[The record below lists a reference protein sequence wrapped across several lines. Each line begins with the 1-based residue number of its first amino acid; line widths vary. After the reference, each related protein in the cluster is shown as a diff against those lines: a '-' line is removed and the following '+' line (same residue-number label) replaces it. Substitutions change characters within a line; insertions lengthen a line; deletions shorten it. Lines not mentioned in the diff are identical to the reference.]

1 MLRRS
6 LFKYLL
12 ALSTATFISP
22 EKLFAVK
29 DNILNE
35 LVSVSIETTFEL
47 EQTFGF
53 PVEYEEPKPPITT
66 VRIEYK
72 NGSVYE
78 FVGNVKRWMLNKE
91 ISKENRV
98 TDIELFDDCIVI
110 HTNNGKCFIG
120 LLKNDEYNSAI
131 NNLNGIG
138 YNGSIPWHNKN
149 DPQFF
154 KL

>member
-6 LFKYLL
+6 LLKYLL
-12 ALSTATFISP
+12 ALSTANFISL

-53 PVEYEEPKPPITT
+53 PVVYEEPKPPITT

-72 NGSVYE
+72 NGSIYE
-78 FVGNVKRWMLNKE
+78 FVGNIKEWMLNKE

-98 TDIELFDDCIVI
+98 TDIELFDDSIVI
-110 HTNNGKCFIG
+110 HTNNGKCFIE
-120 LLKNDEYNSAI
+120 LLKNDEYNSS
-131 NNLNGIG
+131 NQQPKCCQQYL
-138 YNGSIPWHNKN
+138 
-149 DPQFF
+149 FV
-154 KL
+154 